1 MNVFQLNN
9 PGLWVYF
16 ALTVPLFLVITGVI
30 VLLKAGVLYS
40 QSGQKDMGF
49 ARWLLAGRP
58 MRSQFDRADLERGNL
73 TTKLKDRLRGPGWH
87 KDSEGPEDPESLG
100 GPDSK
105 HENKLKRAQPGNKKE
120 D

>member
-16 ALTVPLFLVITGVI
+16 ALTVPLFLIITGVI
-30 VLLKAGVLYS
+30 ILLKAGVLYS
-40 QSGQKDMGF
+40 QSGQKNLGF

-58 MRSQFDRADLERGNL
+58 MRSQLDRADLERGNL

-87 KDSEGPEDPESLG
+87 KDSE
-100 GPDSK
+100 DSNPK
-105 HENKLKRAQPGNKKE
+105 HENGEGRSQAGNKKK

>member
-1 MNVFQLNN
+1 MNVFQLSN

-40 QSGQKDMGF
+40 QSGQKDLGF

-58 MRSQFDRADLERGNL
+58 MRSQLDRADLERGNL
-73 TTKLKDRLRGPGWH
+73 TTKLKDRLKGPGWH
-87 KDSEGPEDPESLG
+87 KNSEGPEDSESLE

-105 HENKLKRAQPGNKKE
+105 HENGGKRAQSGNKKE